1 MRATFEL
8 TGERKINKQGVRLY
22 RIRATRDIAA
32 RGVRAGDLGGWVS
45 STHTTTGELRIA
57 KDAWVSHEAEIFE
70 DACVTDSARVGGHA
84 RVCGHTLISGYA
96 RVDGWSRVYGRAHV
110 FETAVV
116 DGNARVGG
124 NARVLGAA
132 HIHDHVQVRGE
143 ACVAGEASLYDRV
156 CVGGQARIS
165 GSAYLCG
172 RAAIAGNAAIAEDA
186 HFQVFETLETFEDS
200 VELIRTRLPN
210 GEYGAQVR
218 IGTWIGDI
226 GSVVDQLFLCWQ
238 RHQHARC
245 SQTEWMERTL
255 QIQKMCAQEMRMWSQ
270 IAGEAESPS
279 FEIVGE
285 PRGGLYR
292 IRAVRDIPDQGV
304 RKGDLGGWVSS
315 KYLNDGTLRIS
326 GEAWVAGDAIVKE
339 NARVEGN
346 ACVKDNAVVAGS
358 VRVSRCAVV
367 EKGAMVWG
375 TIEVT
380 DWARVGGS
388 ARIMGEGRIYR
399 DAYIDTNAHI
409 WGDEGIID
417 IFRNAHCVTLG
428 PFGPYGSDMT
438 IARLRD
444 GGCLIY
450 QFMNGWIGT
459 PQAMRENTDEIIELV
474 ADRRISRCEEWD
486 AWAEQYQRLADLA
499 DSMVKTWNV
508 WAG

>member
-1 MRATFEL
+1 MCATFEL

-22 RIRATRDIAA
+22 RIRATRDITA

-84 RVCGHTLISGYA
+84 RVCGHTMISGYA

-172 RAAIAGNAAIAEDA
+172 RAAIAEDA

-200 VELIRTRLPN
+200 VELIRTALPN

-226 GSVVDQLFLCWQ
+226 GSVVDQLFLSWQ

-245 SQTEWMERTL
+245 SQTEWMERAL
-255 QIQKMCAQEMRMWSQ
+255 QIR
-270 IAGEAESPS
+270 
-279 FEIVGE
+279 
-285 PRGGLYR
+285 
-292 IRAVRDIPDQGV
+292 
-304 RKGDLGGWVSS
+304 
-315 KYLNDGTLRIS
+315 
-326 GEAWVAGDAIVKE
+326 
-339 NARVEGN
+339 
-346 ACVKDNAVVAGS
+346 
-358 VRVSRCAVV
+358 SRC
-367 EKGAMVWG
+367 
-375 TIEVT
+375 
-380 DWARVGGS
+380 
-388 ARIMGEGRIYR
+388 
-399 DAYIDTNAHI
+399 
-409 WGDEGIID
+409 
-417 IFRNAHCVTLG
+417 
-428 PFGPYGSDMT
+428 
-438 IARLRD
+438 
-444 GGCLIY
+444 
-450 QFMNGWIGT
+450 
-459 PQAMRENTDEIIELV
+459 
-474 ADRRISRCEEWD
+474 
-486 AWAEQYQRLADLA
+486 
-499 DSMVKTWNV
+499 
-508 WAG
+508 